1 MRSVIVA
8 GLTLTGAGLLAG
20 CAGAGGGGELTSATA
35 AGLIEA
41 HPEFQNPANL
51 GVYGGTPELIEVS
64 SISAEGG
71 SRATAEFTWMYNRDF
86 QGTKGNVPSTL
97 YYTRMLDGRP
107 PGGQRGLLEC
117 QRRVGDREPGLAVGV
132 DSRLDPGRGNDLRRP
147 TLDPRRHAPPPTHAT
162 SPTGVACCHGRRPG
176 RAHARPSCGALFVSL
191 PRTPAGPEQA
201 IPPFTL
207 PASPALS
214 VAWRGAIT
222 ATHTV
227 TVVRD
232 VVSRRR

>member
-1 MRSVIVA
+1 MHSRVRTTVMRSVIVA

-107 PGGQRGLLEC
+107 
-117 QRRVGDREPGLAVGV
+117 REASAVFSSANGEWAIESLGSLWESIRASTPV
-132 DSRLDPGRGNDLRRP
+132 AGTTYD
-147 TLDPRRHAPPPTHAT
+147 DPR
-162 SPTGVACCHGRRPG
+162 
-176 RAHARPSCGALFVSL
+176 
-191 PRTPAGPEQA
+191 
-201 IPPFTL
+201 
-207 PASPALS
+207 
-214 VAWRGAIT
+214 
-222 ATHTV
+222 
-227 TVVRD
+227 
-232 VVSRRR
+232 